1 MRVLCFLFLVVLA
14 GAVGVFAY
22 QNQEDVTI
30 RFLDWRVS
38 IMLALVAGG
47 SYLLGMLSGW
57 SIVGMVRRSL
67 HRVVDRPA
75 AGHQH
80 ASAPHA

>member
-1 MRVLCFLFLVVLA
+1 MRVLCFLFLVALA
-14 GAVGVFAY
+14 GVVGVFAY

-30 RFLDWRVS
+30 RFLDWRLS

-57 SIVGMVRRSL
+57 SIVGMVRRSF
-67 HRVVDRPA
+67 HRVVERPA
-75 AGHQH
+75 AAHQH
-80 ASAPHA
+80 ANAPRA